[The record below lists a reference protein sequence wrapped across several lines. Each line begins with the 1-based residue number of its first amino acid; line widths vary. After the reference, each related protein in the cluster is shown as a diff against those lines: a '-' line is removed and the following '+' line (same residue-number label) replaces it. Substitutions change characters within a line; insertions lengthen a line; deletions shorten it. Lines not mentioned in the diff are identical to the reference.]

1 MFSGSHLVFQLQQ
14 ICVLL
19 SDLRGKH
26 VYTGEAGS
34 ALKVPQPLPPQP
46 LIHSENLRIFG
57 KMIPMG
63 VAFSLQLSAQ
73 VPGPPV
79 SVLRRQKLMLPD

>member
-1 MFSGSHLVFQLQQ
+1 MFQLQQ

-26 VYTGEAGS
+26 VYTGEAGN
-34 ALKVPQPLPPQP
+34 ALKVPQPR
-46 LIHSENLRIFG
+46 IHSENLRIFG

-79 SVLRRQKLMLPD
+79 SVLRRQKLTLPD